1 MIINGWF
8 ECKVKL
14 EKQVEGKDLPQKVTQ
29 TYLIDALNFTEAES
43 RIIEEVTPYCAN
55 GPLEVDNIKRAR
67 YSELFP
73 SELESADKWYK
84 VKCVFIQF
92 DDKTQTEKRT
102 STNILVQ
109 AGNVADALQN
119 FEEGMKG
126 TMGDY
131 EVAAIT
137 ETAILDV
144 FPYSQKE
151 DKQNDKPEFEQG

>member
-1 MIINGWF
+1 M
-8 ECKVKL
+8 
-14 EKQVEGKDLPQKVTQ
+14 
-29 TYLIDALNFTEAES
+29 
-43 RIIEEVTPYCAN
+43 
-55 GPLEVDNIKRAR
+55 
-67 YSELFP
+67 
-73 SELESADKWYK
+73 
-84 VKCVFIQF
+84 F